1 MGHFCNVLVDTQKF
15 ILKKNL
21 VESLFL
27 ELFKKCIGMIL
38 SDVVSGYDVVGW
50 VGVVLDNIIEWLGL
64 GEISKAT

>member
-1 MGHFCNVLVDTQKF
+1 MGHFCNVLVDTQKL
-15 ILKKNL
+15 ILQKNL